1 LSLAHHE
8 LCFGCGNANLF
19 GLQMELEPANGK
31 PGAVTG
37 RCFIKQD
44 HQGALG
50 SAHAGVVSGALE
62 EAMAIALHSQGIHA
76 RARRIVVDLLAD
88 APVGTFLR
96 VDAHVE
102 AGGELTVTATA
113 REVGEDK
120 RTVAEARGHFEELGT
135 RHQAPGTRN

>member
-1 LSLAHHE
+1 MSLAHHE

-19 GLQMELEPANGK
+19 GLQMELEPANGR

-50 SAHAGVVSGALE
+50 VAHAGVVTAALE

-76 RARRIVVDLLAD
+76 RARRIEVDLLAD
-88 APVGTFLR
+88 APVGAFLR
-96 VDAHVE
+96 VEAHV
-102 AGGELTVTATA
+102 ATGGELTVTATA
-113 REVGEDK
+113 RDVGEDK
-120 RTVAEARGHFEELGT
+120 RPVAEARGHFEQLRTE
-135 RHQAPGTRN
+135 N